1 MKALY
6 RIPHSRLVYCF
17 QCELT
22 RSARFDSARLYSI
35 SSGGG
40 GEKKKKKCNFP
51 ARFES
56 GRMSVLKDAVVQDK
70 SVRVESPGKC
80 QSPVRK
86 QIFGGVLFFWG
97 KKMFSD
103 VNPH

>member
-6 RIPHSRLVYCF
+6 CIPHSRLVYCF

-22 RSARFDSARLYSI
+22 RSARFVSARLYSI
-35 SSGGG
+35 SSGG
-40 GEKKKKKCNFP
+40 KKRKKKCNFP

-86 QIFGGVLFFWG
+86 QMFGGVLFFGG

>member
-6 RIPHSRLVYCF
+6 CIPHSRLVYCF

-35 SSGGG
+35 SSGG
-40 GEKKKKKCNFP
+40 KKRKINVIF
-51 ARFES
+51 RFES

-80 QSPVRK
+80 QSPERK
-86 QIFGGVLFFWG
+86 QIFGGVLFFGG